1 FRHDDRPADRS
12 QRGAIVEAD
21 NRPIRLDTKLRPE
34 GGEAHTHWLF
44 FHFRVKGLK
53 DTHAEGV
60 ISRLEVPVRAADRA
74 IRPGRKSLASSARNH
89 RKMPAPCPPIF
100 CPHQKSA
107 RSERR

>member
-1 FRHDDRPADRS
+1 MVIARRDRS

-34 GGEAHTHWLF
+34 GGEAHTHWLV

-74 IRPGRKSLASSARNH
+74 IRP
-89 RKMPAPCPPIF
+89 
-100 CPHQKSA
+100 
-107 RSERR
+107 